1 MKSYQVVERFFSESR
16 VVVTL
21 SDRVKANTIAIEL
34 HKAYGKNGLSH
45 FFMVREITTED

>member
-1 MKSYQVVERFFSESR
+1 MKSYQVVERFLSESR

-34 HKAYGKNGLSH
+34 HKAYGINGLSH
-45 FFMVREITTED
+45 YFMVREITTED

>member
-21 SDRVKANTIAIEL
+21 SDRVKANTIAIKL
-34 HKAYGKNGLSH
+34 HKAYRENGLSH
-45 FFMVREITTED
+45 FFLVREITTKD